1 MRILSVTGGENESD
15 LPDEVAERERLPQVC
30 RRPGTKSEGNR
41 GRMRMRMRVRMR
53 AGMRMGALKRTR
65 PPHALLPPTEFFFP
79 KKSSFERFTYL
90 VVPKKMTDED
100 S

>member
-1 MRILSVTGGENESD
+1 
-15 LPDEVAERERLPQVC
+15 
-30 RRPGTKSEGNR
+30 
-41 GRMRMRMRVRMR
+41 MR